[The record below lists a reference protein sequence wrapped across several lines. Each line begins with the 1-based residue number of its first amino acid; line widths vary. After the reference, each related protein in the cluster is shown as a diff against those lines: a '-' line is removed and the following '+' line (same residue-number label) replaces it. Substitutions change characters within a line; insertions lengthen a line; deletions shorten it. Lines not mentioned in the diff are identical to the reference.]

1 MVARAPPPVL
11 GRSNAP
17 SSGKKARGILIFAL
31 ILSSMTLLAS
41 NFHLAQYASR
51 DATGSSFNELNPL
64 THLKGFIRGQRRED
78 SVENS
83 DNNNNLRGAHHES
96 EAKESEAK
104 ESEAKES
111 GAKESEAKA
120 ASLPSLDA
128 TLNTTQK
135 SAEKHA
141 TGLICPGMSSPT
153 DASSVQELA
162 YWEDIEADETFL
174 TPYAASPA
182 SQTSDA
188 PEAKYITFE
197 SDRGGWNNIRMSMET
212 ILAVALLTGRTLVIP
227 PPEGMYI
234 PYQDNENKENNK
246 LSFEDFFDLKAMADE
261 VEGFNFISM
270 EEFLTKEGLTGNL
283 ARVDDET
290 GER

>member
-1 MVARAPPPVL
+1 M
-11 GRSNAP
+11 
-17 SSGKKARGILIFAL
+17 
-31 ILSSMTLLAS
+31 
-41 NFHLAQYASR
+41 
-51 DATGSSFNELNPL
+51 
-64 THLKGFIRGQRRED
+64 
-78 SVENS
+78 
-83 DNNNNLRGAHHES
+83 
-96 EAKESEAK
+96 
-104 ESEAKES
+104 
-111 GAKESEAKA
+111 
-120 ASLPSLDA
+120 PSLDA

>member
-64 THLKGFIRGQRRED
+64 THLTGFIRGQRRED

>member
-1 MVARAPPPVL
+1 M
-11 GRSNAP
+11 
-17 SSGKKARGILIFAL
+17 
-31 ILSSMTLLAS
+31 
-41 NFHLAQYASR
+41 
-51 DATGSSFNELNPL
+51 
-64 THLKGFIRGQRRED
+64 
-78 SVENS
+78 
-83 DNNNNLRGAHHES
+83 
-96 EAKESEAK
+96 
-104 ESEAKES
+104 
-111 GAKESEAKA
+111 
-120 ASLPSLDA
+120 PSLDA

-227 PPEGMYI
+227 PPEGMYLLN
-234 PYQDNENKENNK
+234 QDNENKENNK